1 MHGEIFEQKRD
12 SDSKLKIWL
21 IKEGEDLPL
30 VDNPRL
36 MRMGS
41 LAKYLSEKGHSVVWW
56 SSSFIHG
63 SKKYYVDHYSKY
75 KLNANE
81 TLVLLHSDICYKK
94 NISLSRI
101 IYHRRLANEFTIHST
116 EFETPDIIL
125 CAWPTPQFAEAA
137 VNYGEEYGVP
147 VVLDIR
153 DFWPDIYIRAFP
165 RFFRPL
171 AQIALGPMKHS
182 SSNTIKRATGI
193 VGKEQAALEWGCRY
207 AGRPPG
213 KNDEYIFIGN
223 EQVNISDEVLEKEL
237 AWWKTKGV
245 DDSTWNICFFS
256 TLSLKSIDLETAIK
270 AVLSLADV
278 CPDIRLIIGGKGDG
292 EAYLKEIAGD
302 SLNIV
307 FGGWLNKD
315 QTNSVM
321 KISKCGLYC
330 LKNTEDFKDTFTNKA
345 IQYLSAGLPIINSL
359 TGFAKQFLIENEIG
373 ITYVENDITDCKE
386 KLLYLYNNETQRKEM
401 AERAENTFDNIFDA
415 SVINQQ
421 FEDYFLKVIRNYKEI
436 F

>member
-1 MHGEIFEQKRD
+1 M
-12 SDSKLKIWL
+12 
-21 IKEGEDLPL
+21 
-30 VDNPRL
+30 
-36 MRMGS
+36 
-41 LAKYLSEKGHSVVWW
+41 
-56 SSSFIHG
+56 
-63 SKKYYVDHYSKY
+63 
-75 KLNANE
+75 
-81 TLVLLHSDICYKK
+81 
-94 NISLSRI
+94 
-101 IYHRRLANEFTIHST
+101 
-116 EFETPDIIL
+116 
-125 CAWPTPQFAEAA
+125 
-137 VNYGEEYGVP
+137 
-147 VVLDIR
+147 
-153 DFWPDIYIRAFP
+153 
-165 RFFRPL
+165 
-171 AQIALGPMKHS
+171 
-182 SSNTIKRATGI
+182 
-193 VGKEQAALEWGCRY
+193 
-207 AGRPPG
+207 
-213 KNDEYIFIGN
+213 
-223 EQVNISDEVLEKEL
+223 
-237 AWWKTKGV
+237 
-245 DDSTWNICFFS
+245 
-256 TLSLKSIDLETAIK
+256 ETAIK

-315 QTNSVM
+315 QMNSVM